1 MAIVHQPSNK
11 PFNVI
16 LLSVSGELSKGK
28 KSKGV
33 NGAMPIK
40 QALQQLLLGTNLK
53 ATRKNNGSYT
63 ISASASASAQHV
75 GTLAVTQVLDAKS
88 EEEKTRYT
96 ADSMNSATGLSL
108 SLRETPQSVV
118 ARSI

>member
-1 MAIVHQPSNK
+1 VAIVHQPSNK

-63 ISASASASAQHV
+63 ISASASAQHV